1 MGDYRHHASIVQN
14 SMGYRGSQHHYHPA
28 NFGHE
33 KFNSV
38 DVGQSHS
45 PRTGTLTVTLNLM
58 TAGQS
63 FRVTIQFMIMH
74 QHTKFGRQRLFEL
87 GNLYLPG
94 KIGED
99 AHGTSV
105 IQVQLP

>member
-1 MGDYRHHASIVQN
+1 MGDYRQPASTVQN
-14 SMGYRGSQHHYHPA
+14 STGYRSSQHHYHPA

-38 DVGQSHS
+38 DVGQSHL
-45 PRTGTLTVTLNLM
+45 PRTGTLTVTLNPR

-63 FRVTIQFMIMH
+63 FRVTLQLMVMH
-74 QHTKFGRQRLFEL
+74 QHTKSGRQRLFEL
-87 GNLYLPG
+87 GNVYLPG
-94 KIGED
+94 KIWAD